1 MPISRRIDNFQ
12 TVLYVI
18 MTWSVAIIVQVMNA
32 IYFSLGSKNS
42 AWSFV
47 ICLGIVCSC
56 TAFSSFLQ
64 ISGKESWKEGFASRS
79 ARSTFSK
86 TEKKLTRAFRSL
98 AGNRQSTAEQ
108 HKNGKSED
116 FTPICKGTMRPTLHT
131 PTTIR
136 LTPLFNKPWWTLT
149 QSPES
154 FWKISNRLENY
165 RIEALLQTINHKTR
179 PLEITLRS

>member
-154 FWKISNRLENY
+154 FWKISNRLEN
-165 RIEALLQTINHKTR
+165 
-179 PLEITLRS
+179 